1 VTSGSVRAPAIGG
14 AFCLVDH
21 NGQPVTERT
30 YFGQFVLVFFGFT
43 HCRVVCPRTLSMLSR
58 TLEAIGTRS
67 SQVQALYVTVDPER
81 DVPQV
86 LRKFLERSYPRF
98 TGLTG
103 ELTQVEAMRSL
114 YRVFAERRDESNGDY
129 QMPSPTSSAHPV
141 NIWSTGPRPSPSSR
155 QLAAFC
161 AASTTKQVLTFKLKA
176 CVRIRLS
183 GRFSAVT

>member
-129 QMPSPTSSAHPV
+129 QMPHSAFTYLVGPSGQYLEHWSPTITEQQAARRLLRRFDDEASSDLQA
-141 NIWSTGPRPSPSSR
+141 
-155 QLAAFC
+155 
-161 AASTTKQVLTFKLKA
+161 
-176 CVRIRLS
+176 
-183 GRFSAVT
+183 